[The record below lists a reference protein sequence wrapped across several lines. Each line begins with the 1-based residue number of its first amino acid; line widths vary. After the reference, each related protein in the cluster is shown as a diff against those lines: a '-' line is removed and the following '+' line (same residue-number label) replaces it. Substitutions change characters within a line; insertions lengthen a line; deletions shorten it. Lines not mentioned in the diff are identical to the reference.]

1 MRIIYIIALTIL
13 IAISLTSASFAQFS
27 TSRLT
32 IIVSQDESVT
42 VTHKLNVD
50 ETAASIDVKALSSEI
65 NDLLA
70 VDENNIALATT
81 IQGDIIKIDSLGASS
96 VTLSYRANIL
106 EKSGDVLTLAFT
118 ADTSTLVKL
127 PKSAEIIYLN
137 DLPLEMSG
145 ENLLMPAGDTEI
157 SYVLR
162 ETTVKPF
169 DANWEDKNYPVEIS
183 TSASIENFQ
192 FVQQNKLISFSIG
205 DASITTVKIP
215 QVLLGG
221 PFIVLLNGK
230 STSFSEYYSDASHS
244 WLRIEPA
251 SKGKVEIKGTTVI
264 PEFPFYALSLVF
276 VMLLAVPLLM
286 KIKNK
291 NGRLR

>member
-1 MRIIYIIALTIL
+1 MKIIYVIALTIL
-13 IAISLTSASFAQFS
+13 FAISLTPVSYAQYS
-27 TSRLT
+27 TFRLM
-32 IIVSQDESVT
+32 IIASQDGSVN
-42 VTHKLNVD
+42 VTHELNVD
-50 ETAASIDVKALSSEI
+50 ETAASINVKALSSKI

-70 VDENNIALATT
+70 VDENNIALAT
-81 IQGDIIKIDSLGASS
+81 IIEGSIIKIDSLGASR
-96 VTLSYRANIL
+96 VTVSYQVDIL
-106 EKSGDVLTLAFT
+106 ERSGDVFT
-118 ADTSTLVKL
+118 FSFTSDTKTFVKL

-137 DLPLEMSG
+137 DFPLEMSG
-145 ENLLMPAGDTEI
+145 ENLVMPAGDTEI

-162 ETTVKPF
+162 ETAAKQF

-215 QVLLGG
+215 KVLLGG